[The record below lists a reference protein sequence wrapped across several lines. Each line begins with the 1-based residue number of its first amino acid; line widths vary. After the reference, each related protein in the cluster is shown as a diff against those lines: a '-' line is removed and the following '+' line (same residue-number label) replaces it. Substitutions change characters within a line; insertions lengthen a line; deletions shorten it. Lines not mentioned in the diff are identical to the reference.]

1 MASSEGTEL
10 WIFSGYSLIGFV
22 CTLANF
28 MLMIQCHLG
37 FSQYKKTWWDVT
49 WQAQLWN
56 DCAGHKLSLTSWWS
70 MPMIMLSSSH
80 LCSAMLLRT
89 CGPLFGSSKCGASR
103 ASLVQASWMW
113 LHLNAYNTSTHVRQS
128 AFAELLDPVV
138 NVLLNSGWGEV
149 VPQMYNGLWNKT
161 ICIIS
166 AATLDTSSPSW
177 LNQSLPWNPSK
188 CCCKLLSSWSG
199 QLQIHH
205 CQPASESQL
214 VFHLNSVFALH
225 FGWQSWNLWKKHFY
239 VK

>member
-1 MASSEGTEL
+1 
-10 WIFSGYSLIGFV
+10 
-22 CTLANF
+22 
-28 MLMIQCHLG
+28 
-37 FSQYKKTWWDVT
+37 
-49 WQAQLWN
+49 
-56 DCAGHKLSLTSWWS
+56 
-70 MPMIMLSSSH
+70 MLSSSH
-80 LCSAMLLRT
+80 QCSAMLLRT

-149 VPQMYNGLWNKT
+149 VPQMYNSLWNKT

-205 CQPASESQL
+205 CQPASESQ
-214 VFHLNSVFALH
+214 VGFSSQFCFCPAFWVTIMKSVEKTLLCEM
-225 FGWQSWNLWKKHFY
+225 GGIGEWNVL
-239 VK
+239 